1 MLSPRSLPVIFL
13 FVLSLLAGCRSEQV
27 AFDFSA
33 PVGAGPG
40 APRTRLVHPL
50 ALPAADAT
58 DAPASATVQ
67 PALPAAR
74 FGSTAHP
81 EPRRLRVQRPFA
93 LVAAPHAILR
103 LALAVP
109 LRPRHRAGSAIART
123 QNTAEAGLGRT
134 VLFIV
139 GVVLAVL
146 AGLAALVS
154 LIPGVSFWGGL
165 GLAVGGLLVLYLLY
179 KLFSPKKKA

>member
-27 AFDFSA
+27 AFNFSA

-40 APRTRLVHPL
+40 APRTR
-50 ALPAADAT
+50 PATADARPAPLVAEVA
-58 DAPASATVQ
+58 APAGPPKRPVRS
-67 PALPAAR
+67 
-74 FGSTAHP
+74 G
-81 EPRRLRVQRPFA
+81 PRRLRARRPAALGIVQRTA
-93 LVAAPHAILR
+93 VK
-103 LALAVP
+103 LALAGP

-123 QNTAEAGLGRT
+123 QRTAEAGLGRA

-165 GLAVGGLLVLYLLY
+165 GLAAGGLLVLYLLY

>member
-27 AFDFSA
+27 AFNFSA

-40 APRTRLVHPL
+40 APRTRPATADARPAPPFAEAAAS
-50 ALPAADAT
+50 ALPSER
-58 DAPASATVQ
+58 PVR
-67 PALPAAR
+67 PR
-74 FGSTAHP
+74 
-81 EPRRLRVQRPFA
+81 PRRLRARRPAALAALGIVQRTA
-93 LVAAPHAILR
+93 VKLV
-103 LALAVP
+103 LAGP
-109 LRPRHRAGSAIART
+109 QRPRHRADSAIART
-123 QNTAEAGLGRT
+123 QRTAEAGLGCT

-165 GLAVGGLLVLYLLY
+165 GLAAGGLLVLYLLY
-179 KLFSPKKKA
+179 KLLSPRKKA